1 MSCRTVVSGM
11 VVVASCAVFYG
22 DYAEGGE
29 GGGGAVGCAW
39 AGFVGGCRVRG
50 RWRQIYEHS
59 WSSVHV
65 CFAGEMAGLLRVN
78 LLDRRIRT

>member
-50 RWRQIYEHS
+50 RWRH
-59 WSSVHV
+59 
-65 CFAGEMAGLLRVN
+65 CA
-78 LLDRRIRT
+78 